1 MAEKNA
7 LTRKGKED
15 LELKLQNLT
24 EVEMPKAND
33 ELNFA
38 RSQGDLSENS
48 DYDAAKEKFENIKAE
63 IARIKYILDHH
74 TIIEEVEDEG
84 GEKTARLGGGEIT
97 VLDLSRNKEH
107 KFTIVGSVEANP
119 LEQRISNTCPVA
131 QAIIGHKVG
140 ETVTVNVKNPYKLK
154 IVNIA

>member
-63 IARIKYILDHH
+63 IAKIKYILDHH
-74 TIIEEVEDEG
+74 TII
-84 GEKTARLGGGEIT
+84 
-97 VLDLSRNKEH
+97 
-107 KFTIVGSVEANP
+107 
-119 LEQRISNTCPVA
+119 
-131 QAIIGHKVG
+131 
-140 ETVTVNVKNPYKLK
+140 
-154 IVNIA
+154 